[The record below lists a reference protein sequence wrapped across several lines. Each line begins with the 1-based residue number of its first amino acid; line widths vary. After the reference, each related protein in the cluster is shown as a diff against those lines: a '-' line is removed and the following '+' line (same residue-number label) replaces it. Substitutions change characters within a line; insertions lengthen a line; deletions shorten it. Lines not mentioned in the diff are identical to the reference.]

1 MNNIENKGMTKRV
14 SEILGNEPPGLS
26 ASFRIHNRE
35 KMLTIHS
42 HVSKKSFIKKAWHG
56 VPNFNIKAYR
66 MQFYNQGQKVR
77 YDLHDS
83 YPIFVLGVK
92 FKPEK
97 STFGNQ
103 NYSKEVKVR
112 FKKMVKTQYF
122 ESLIWCSYRN
132 KLEHNILSDTVS

>member
-97 STFGNQ
+97 STFGN
-103 NYSKEVKVR
+103 
-112 FKKMVKTQYF
+112 
-122 ESLIWCSYRN
+122 
-132 KLEHNILSDTVS
+132 